1 MTRIDGFEVDES
13 TPGGPALLDAVTSS
27 PGMRRFV
34 AAFGGTRAT
43 GSAKALAYGE
53 VWNRS
58 GGETAAVAA
67 ARAVRPT
74 LAERLAEESAA
85 WDALTDD
92 ERRIWDNYLHGTIRP

>member
-34 AAFGGTRAT
+34 
-43 GSAKALAYGE
+43 AKALAYGE